1 MSRAILL
8 LNMGGPSN
16 LDEVKLFLENM
27 FSDKYILQT
36 NPYS

>member
-16 LDEVKLFLENM
+16 LDEVELFLKNIHNS
-27 FSDKYILQT
+27 FIFL
-36 NPYS
+36 